1 MCKIR
6 IFCYLFRSNW
16 DMFFVDNNINDTA
29 YLFIK
34 FIIIV
39 FVIYFHVTEQITFV
53 LNTYVF
59 V

>member
-1 MCKIR
+1 
-6 IFCYLFRSNW
+6 
-16 DMFFVDNNINDTA
+16 MFFVDNNINDTA